1 MPKNNV
7 VMVIKLTFLGD
18 NARILVP
25 SCHGHI
31 IVSFH
36 SHSNCMDKLPILES
50 LRGIFFSGLKTLS
63 AEATLEQV
71 KSVSFI
77 LIILT

>member
-1 MPKNNV
+1 
-7 VMVIKLTFLGD
+7 MVIKLTFLFD
-18 NARILVP
+18 TARILVP

-36 SHSNCMDKLPILES
+36 SNSNCMDKLPILS
-50 LRGIFFSGLKTLS
+50 LLFWNLSVAFFFSGLKTLS